1 MATLVALSNKDICD
15 KITKGISMKKTI
27 ITFLVGLLIQQF
39 AVAQGTT
46 YLSSLS
52 QNATGNLSVGSDSWM
67 AADFITGNNI
77 GGYVLDS
84 VQLGMASSSGN
95 PTDFSVMIYNNGAF
109 PVGVAPGNSLASLN
123 GSANPSA
130 AGIYTYAPAS
140 SLMLSPNT
148 DYFIVLTA
156 GTAVDNGAYNWRE
169 RAYPPS
175 GIDNWRAGNG
185 VLHSSNGTSAWSAT
199 PYLGIAQFSITATAI
214 PEPSWARLLLFG
226 SGVLFYVRKR
236 RST

>member
-1 MATLVALSNKDICD
+1 
-15 KITKGISMKKTI
+15 
-27 ITFLVGLLIQQF
+27 
-39 AVAQGTT
+39 
-46 YLSSLS
+46 
-52 QNATGNLSVGSDSWM
+52 
-67 AADFITGNNI
+67 
-77 GGYVLDS
+77 
-84 VQLGMASSSGN
+84 
-95 PTDFSVMIYNNGAF
+95 
-109 PVGVAPGNSLASLN
+109 
-123 GSANPSA
+123 
-130 AGIYTYAPAS
+130 
-140 SLMLSPNT
+140 MLSPNT